1 MWKLRDL
8 LDKKLVSL
16 EAPYQRDIV
25 WQADK
30 MCTLIDS
37 VMNNFYI
44 PPLVFANREDENGR
58 MIRFCIDGKQRL
70 TAIYKFMNNEIPY
83 YDRSNGILEERYF
96 YNDKDNTKPLVVGH
110 KSTMKPRKYISPMMR
125 ERFSDAEL
133 VCVEYNDLD
142 VEQEYEIFARVQL
155 GMSLTPAEKLKAH
168 ATANAK
174 MVKDLW
180 EIHRH
185 DLQRLFPD
193 NRGYVYQLVA
203 HLALVIYENPQKSF
217 PAMPASTSKFLANK
231 SFIPSIELKKSVDRV
246 LNIFVAMIREDTEG
260 IFTSVKGKTNTF
272 KSIEFFVFGLFIS
285 NSDSER
291 SVDEYLADCWDF
303 RMYCVNNGLSMRSG
317 TPSFLPMKTWLD
329 QRLEEI
335 GATATVIQPTTRG
348 PKANSRRVTAEPD
361 ELDDETEDSDHMGN
375 SNVLRRAV
383 APVKRRRR
391 IEPSPPPPPLPLP
404 LPPLPPAEETRP
416 PIRGRAVAR
425 RGGRRPVPTAR
436 GNHGSWG
443 ILLLFSIRYDFFMP
457 RFPQIIAFALAML
470 FISKALALND
480 DIETAQLIESLTQ
493 YGTVVYRTLLGAAA
507 LTFTFFRFL
516 FFGIYKVVFNIL
528 WPLFWV
534 VRLCWNGFVMK
545 PFALF
550 LHVSYVLYPVM
561 MFCLAA
567 VCCGLVIGGCAGFAA
582 EGFSALLIT
591 ATWGSEKKKNEQWLE
606 RTTVAKEDSVT
617 SDMLE
622 NEAIEDDD
630 EDRVP
635 MPKRLSRDSG
645 GSSSY
650 WDASFFGAN
659 KKAKGKQAM
668 KMPRNTAAAVESWR
682 NSLSR
687 RSSSSAS
694 CPDGL
699 QSMSSLHLD
708 SSLRR
713 RTTYEKQDGWN
724 WVDDDVN
731 DDFVPTGSAR

>member
-1 MWKLRDL
+1 
-8 LDKKLVSL
+8 
-16 EAPYQRDIV
+16 
-25 WQADK
+25 
-30 MCTLIDS
+30 
-37 VMNNFYI
+37 
-44 PPLVFANREDENGR
+44 
-58 MIRFCIDGKQRL
+58 
-70 TAIYKFMNNEIPY
+70 
-83 YDRSNGILEERYF
+83 
-96 YNDKDNTKPLVVGH
+96 
-110 KSTMKPRKYISPMMR
+110 
-125 ERFSDAEL
+125 
-133 VCVEYNDLD
+133 
-142 VEQEYEIFARVQL
+142 
-155 GMSLTPAEKLKAH
+155 
-168 ATANAK
+168 
-174 MVKDLW
+174 
-180 EIHRH
+180 
-185 DLQRLFPD
+185 
-193 NRGYVYQLVA
+193 
-203 HLALVIYENPQKSF
+203 
-217 PAMPASTSKFLANK
+217 
-231 SFIPSIELKKSVDRV
+231 
-246 LNIFVAMIREDTEG
+246 
-260 IFTSVKGKTNTF
+260 
-272 KSIEFFVFGLFIS
+272 
-285 NSDSER
+285 
-291 SVDEYLADCWDF
+291 
-303 RMYCVNNGLSMRSG
+303 
-317 TPSFLPMKTWLD
+317 
-329 QRLEEI
+329 
-335 GATATVIQPTTRG
+335 
-348 PKANSRRVTAEPD
+348 
-361 ELDDETEDSDHMGN
+361 
-375 SNVLRRAV
+375 
-383 APVKRRRR
+383 
-391 IEPSPPPPPLPLP
+391 
-404 LPPLPPAEETRP
+404 
-416 PIRGRAVAR
+416 
-425 RGGRRPVPTAR
+425 
-436 GNHGSWG
+436 
-443 ILLLFSIRYDFFMP
+443 MP